1 MLEQW
6 TWGEK
11 QNKRKQQQK
20 IVFQNRIPVRGDPHI
35 LIVGDPGLGKSQVRL
50 IISWSVTVA
59 FCNHSPW
66 LLLIQ
71 SSFCFR
77 RVVYHAD
84 TSCDFGWFRHHVLFK
99 ESDLQNKP
107 FMWCALGKWF
117 ILQTLHVISV
127 DSGIIFCIRKV
138 IYATNISC
146 DVLWESDL
154 SNGLYLPLTWLLSRC
169 CRQLHLSHRAVCTSV
184 ATPLPHPAWLWVC
197 CLAPAFLC
205 QWGLGYLCPNVC
217 QDCAGHRFTERT
229 MISNTYTMIQVQ
241 MPAKNNNHLQ
251 IKKLD
256 KMKSVSRKMAM

>member
-71 SSFCFR
+71 SFCFR
-77 RVVYHAD
+77 RVVYHAY

-117 ILQTLHVISV
+117 ILQTLNVILCYKHFMWCALGKWFIKWIVSSSDLVTVQMLQAAASIAPRSV
-127 DSGIIFCIRKV
+127 YVCGNTTTTSGLTVSLLSGICFFVSVGIGVSVPKCVSGLRWTQ
-138 IYATNISC
+138 IY
-146 DVLWESDL
+146 WENNDFKYIHYDSS
-154 SNGLYLPLTWLLSRC
+154 SNAC
-169 CRQLHLSHRAVCTSV
+169 
-184 ATPLPHPAWLWVC
+184 
-197 CLAPAFLC
+197 
-205 QWGLGYLCPNVC
+205 
-217 QDCAGHRFTERT
+217 
-229 MISNTYTMIQVQ
+229 
-241 MPAKNNNHLQ
+241 
-251 IKKLD
+251 
-256 KMKSVSRKMAM
+256 